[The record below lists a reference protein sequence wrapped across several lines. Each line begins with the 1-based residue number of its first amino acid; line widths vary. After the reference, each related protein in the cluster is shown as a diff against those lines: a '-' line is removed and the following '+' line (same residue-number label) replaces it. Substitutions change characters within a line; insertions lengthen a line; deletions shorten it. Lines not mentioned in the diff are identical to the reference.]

1 MRRSYLFV
9 PGDSE
14 RKLAKARQRGA
25 DVLILDWEDA
35 VLPGNKARARELSLE
50 FVLAGGPSDS
60 SVLIRCNPADSPSFE
75 GDCLAL
81 RRIPSEGVLLS
92 KCRSVDE
99 VLRLDQALGDGEG
112 VAPHRIYLMMES
124 PQAVLNAFQMVSSCA
139 RVAGLMFGAEDFS
152 AEMHIARTSEEIE
165 LLYARSAIATAARA
179 AGCEVVDSPCLE
191 FKDLARVRAHSQAA
205 RNLGFSGKLAI
216 HPAQVAVI
224 NEVFSPSAAEV
235 EWARHIVEAFSAA
248 DAGVVDVDGTMVD
261 EAIVRQARQ
270 ILEVD
275 RSAAARSELET
286 ESQGEQ

>member
-35 VLPGNKARARELSLE
+35 VLPENKARARKLSLE
-50 FVLAGGPSDS
+50 FVLAGSPSDS
-60 SVLIRCNPADSPSFE
+60 SILIRCNPSASSSFE
-75 GDCLAL
+75 EDCAAL
-81 RRIPSEGVLLS
+81 QRIPSEGVLLS
-92 KCRSVDE
+92 KCRSVDD
-99 VLRLDQALGDGEG
+99 VLHLDQTLGDGEG
-112 VAPHRIYLMMES
+112 VSPHRIYLMLES
-124 PQAVLNAFQMVSSCA
+124 PQAVLNAFQMANSCN

-152 AEMHIARTSEEIE
+152 AEMHMTRTSEETE

-191 FKDLARVRAHSQAA
+191 FKDLARVRAHAQAA
-205 RNLGFSGKLAI
+205 CNLGFSGKLAI

-224 NEVFSPSAAEV
+224 NEVFSPSVAEV
-235 EWARHIVEAFSAA
+235 EWARRIVDAFSSAR
-248 DAGVVDVDGTMVD
+248 AGVVNLDGTMVD
-261 EAIVRQARQ
+261 EAIVKQARQ

-275 RSAAARSELET
+275 LSDSAKADLET
-286 ESQGEQ
+286 GLRGEQ

>member
-14 RKLAKARQRGA
+14 RKLARARQRGA

-35 VLPGNKARARELSLE
+35 VLSENKARARELSLD
-50 FVLAGGPSDS
+50 FVLGDSPSS
-60 SVLIRCNPADSPSFE
+60 TSVLIRCNPAASSSFE
-75 GDCLAL
+75 EDSAAL

-99 VLRLDQALGDGEG
+99 VLLLDQALSDSKGTTE
-112 VAPHRIYLMMES
+112 HRIYLMLES
-124 PQAVLNAFQMVSSCA
+124 PQAVLNAFQMASSCT

-152 AEMHIARTSEEIE
+152 AEMYITRTSEETE
-165 LLYARSAIATAARA
+165 LLYARSAVATAARA

-191 FKDLARVRAHSQAA
+191 FKDLARVRSHSQAA

-235 EWARHIVEAFSAA
+235 EWARQIVDAFSTAG
-248 DAGVVDVDGTMVD
+248 AGVVDVDGTMVD
-261 EAIVRQARQ
+261 EAIVKQARL
-270 ILEVD
+270 ILDAEGGLE
-275 RSAAARSELET
+275 SEFTGSNDQSEK
-286 ESQGEQ
+286 